1 MKKRIQISEQYKELL
16 RYLIIG
22 GLTTIISIISFHLS
36 NQFLSWTISNLISWF
51 VAVTFA
57 YFTNKCYV
65 FRSTDTFCVFEI
77 LSFFGMRL
85 CSLAMDMALMVLFIQ
100 IFYLSNTLSKILV
113 QFAIVVLNY
122 FFSKFIIFKRKR
134 GESNYEQNQCDR
146 TVLQ

>member
-1 MKKRIQISEQYKELL
+1 MIKRILISEKYKELL

-22 GLTTIISIISFHLS
+22 GLTTLISILSFHLS
-36 NQFLSWTISNLISWF
+36 NQFLSWTISNLISWV

-57 YFTNKCYV
+57 FFTNKCYV
-65 FRSTDTFCVFEI
+65 FRSTDTVSVFEI
-77 LSFFGMRL
+77 LSFYGMRL

-122 FFSKFIIFKRKR
+122 FFSKFIVFKRKR
-134 GESNYEQNQCDR
+134 GECNYEQNQRHR